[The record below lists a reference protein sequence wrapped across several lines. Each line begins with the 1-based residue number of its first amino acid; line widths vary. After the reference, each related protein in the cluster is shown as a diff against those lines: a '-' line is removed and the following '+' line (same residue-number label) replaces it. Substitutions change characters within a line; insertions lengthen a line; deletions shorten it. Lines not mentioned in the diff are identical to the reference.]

1 MSKAQLIDAEV
12 LHDCPDCGRKNFT
25 AAGLRSHACN
35 GGKLATVA
43 SLPLVADFD
52 LTESEMVKQIKA
64 DQAAFDNVSRNAA
77 IIALRIGL
85 RLVWIKNN
93 APHGSLETFIRTHFD
108 EHSRRTLA
116 RYIKI
121 ADQFVTD
128 AGLRDGKTFKLTDSA
143 KIAPILHEQLELFTD
158 PHAKLNAAL
167 TKVVKWIGDRGLTQI
182 YRDLSH
188 EDAALPPTGHQGSAA
203 KKMKT
208 PEQKQ
213 REEFEASLTALKS
226 DFSAKRW
233 QHLFEKDRLA
243 LEHWLTKAGQT
254 VREYNAACAKKTRRK

>member
-1 MSKAQLIDAEV
+1 MKPPSDTSKLITVEV
-12 LHDCPDCGRKNFT
+12 EKPDR
-25 AAGLRSHACN
+25 

-43 SLPLVADFD
+43 SLQCVANLQLSEAELV
-52 LTESEMVKQIKA
+52 TQIKA

-93 APHGSLETFIRTHFD
+93 APHGSLEIFIRTHFD
-108 EHSRRTLA
+108 DRSRRTLSN
-116 RYIKI
+116 YIKI

-128 AGLRDGKTFKLTDSA
+128 AGMRDGKTFKLTDSA
-143 KIAPILHEQLELFTD
+143 KIAPILHEQLELFSD

-188 EDAALPPTGHQGSAA
+188 EEAALPPSGHQGTA
-203 KKMKT
+203 KKKKQT
-208 PEQKQ
+208 PEQIK
-213 REEFEASLTALKS
+213 REAFLASLAALKS
-226 DFSAKRW
+226 DFSDAKW
-233 QHLFEKDRLA
+233 HHLFEKDRHE
-243 LEHWLTKAGQT
+243 LETWLTKAGQT
-254 VREYNAACAKKTRRK
+254 VREHNAACAKEARRK

>member
-1 MSKAQLIDAEV
+1 MKPPRDNSKLISVEV
-12 LHDCPDCGRKNFT
+12 EKPST
-25 AAGLRSHACN
+25 

-43 SLPLVADFD
+43 SLPLVSDFG
-52 LTESEMVKQIKA
+52 LTETEMVKQIKA

-128 AGLRDGKTFKLTDSA
+128 AGMRDGKTFKLTDAA

-167 TKVVKWIGDRGLTQI
+167 TKVVKWIGDRGLTAI
-182 YRDLSH
+182 YRDLSQ
-188 EDAALPPTGHQGSAA
+188 EEAALPPTGHQATA
-203 KKMKT
+203 KKKKKT
-208 PEQKQ
+208 PEQVQ
-213 REEFEASLTALKS
+213 REEFMISLAAFKS
-226 DFSAKRW
+226 DFTDAKW
-233 QHLFEKDRLA
+233 KQLFEKDRLE
-243 LEHWLTKAGQT
+243 LEIWLTKAGQT
-254 VREYNAACAKKTRRK
+254 VREHNAACAKEARKK